1 MVISNL
7 EQELQNLEKFRE
19 LSSIQKNHDH
29 LLRDKKA
36 ILYAA
41 TLTDREDSRIV
52 TLCLDIFEN
61 FLHNDRNHVTLIT
74 TFGVYESLEAVAIR

>member
-1 MVISNL
+1 MVISTL
-7 EQELQNLEKFRE
+7 EQELLNLEKFRE
-19 LSSIQKNHDH
+19 LSANQKNHEH

-41 TLTDREDSRIV
+41 TLTDRTDSRIV

-61 FLHNDRNHVTLIT
+61 FLHNDRNHVALIS
-74 TFGVYESLEAVAIR
+74 TFGVYESLEAVAMR